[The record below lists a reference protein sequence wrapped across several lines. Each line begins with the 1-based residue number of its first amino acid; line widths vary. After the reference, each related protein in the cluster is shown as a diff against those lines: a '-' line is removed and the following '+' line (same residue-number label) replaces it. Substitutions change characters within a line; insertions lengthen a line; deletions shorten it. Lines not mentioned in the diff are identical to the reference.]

1 MLKRNYS
8 RSKIIFLFSVRA
20 KIGATNRD
28 QKAGFV
34 EVDSEKMIYHKQYA
48 PDPDIDYDIALI
60 KLKRGI
66 SDFGKLKLEI
76 KISFF

>member
-1 MLKRNYS
+1 MIQIS
-8 RSKIIFLFSVRA
+8 EFSPKYLVHS
-20 KIGATNRD
+20 IWNRD

-34 EVDSEKMIYHKQYA
+34 EVDSEKMLYHKQYF

-66 SDFGKLKLEI
+66 SDFGKLKLEMRV
-76 KISFF
+76 SFF